1 MRDDAD
7 DGRRFVTMNEQSY
20 RVGHRMSRRKALA
33 LIGAVSLLPFD
44 AVRAADVIPRI
55 SCIATPA
62 QTEGP
67 YFVDERLNRA
77 DIRSDPMSGIVK
89 EGVPLKLRLFAHA
102 IAAGAC
108 APLPGAVID
117 LWHCDATGIYSDVD
131 DSGSS
136 ASRQKF
142 LRGHQVTGDDGG
154 VDFVTIYP
162 GCYQGRTAHIHF
174 KIRGPA
180 AGARSYAFT
189 SQLYFDE
196 AISDRVY
203 ARAPY
208 ARSAPRTR
216 NDADFIYRGG
226 GKQLTLAL
234 VPDGGGYAA
243 RFDVGL
249 RMA

>member
-1 MRDDAD
+1 
-7 DGRRFVTMNEQSY
+7 MNEQRY
-20 RVGHRMSRRKALA
+20 HVGRRMRRREALS
-33 LIGAVSLLPFD
+33 LIGAVSLLPFG
-44 AVRAADVIPRI
+44 AVRGADVNPPL
-55 SCIATPA
+55 SCTATPT

-108 APLPGAVID
+108 TPLAGAVID
-117 LWHCDATGIYSDVD
+117 VWHCDATGIYSDVAD
-131 DSGSS
+131 PGFNTSGQ
-136 ASRQKF
+136 RF
-142 LRGHQVTGDDGG
+142 LRGYQVTADDGAAE
-154 VDFVTIYP
+154 FVTIYP
-162 GCYQGRTAHIHF
+162 GWYQGRTAHIHF
-174 KIRGPA
+174 KIRGQP
-180 AGARSYAFT
+180 AGARGYAFT

-208 ARSAPRTR
+208 ARGAPRTR

-234 VPDGGGYAA
+234 VPEGPGYAA

>member
-1 MRDDAD
+1 
-7 DGRRFVTMNEQSY
+7 VNPP
-20 RVGHRMSRRKALA
+20 L
-33 LIGAVSLLPFD
+33 
-44 AVRAADVIPRI
+44 
-55 SCIATPA
+55 SCVATPA

-77 DIRSDPMSGIVK
+77 DIRSDPVSGIVK

-102 IAAGAC
+102 ISAGAC
-108 APLPGAVID
+108 APLAGAIID
-117 LWHCDATGIYSDVD
+117 VWHCDATGVYSDVN

-142 LRGHQVTGDDGG
+142 LRGYQVTGNDGA
-154 VDFVTIYP
+154 VEFVTIYP
-162 GCYQGRTAHIHF
+162 GWYRGRTAHIHF
-174 KIRGPA
+174 KIRGQPA
-180 AGARSYAFT
+180 SGRGYAFT

-203 ARAPY
+203 ARSPY
-208 ARSAPRTR
+208 AGSTPRTR
-216 NDADFIYRGG
+216 NDADFIYRNG

-234 VPDGGGYAA
+234 VPDGPGYAA